1 MPTYELEKLKSA
13 VKWNAV
19 EVIPNDD
26 TQLDLELGK
35 LIELA
40 EKSGEPIRHYIGFE
54 ISGQIHIGTG
64 IMSALKIKKLQDA
77 GVKCTVWLADYHTWL
92 NEKLDGNIE
101 TIRQVAREYFM
112 PVMMECCRVVGCNV
126 EEIDFLFAEEEYDK
140 KLGNQSFWTI
150 DMKVGKS
157 LTLSRVLKSIS
168 VTGKSAG
175 EDVNFGTLRYAPMQV
190 ADCFFL
196 QAHIVHAGM
205 DQRKCHVLM
214 REVTN
219 KLDYETNLKL
229 GGKPVKPI
237 AVHHGL
243 LLGLERSAILVAKS
257 ENQQDEVTEIDISSG
272 VNKSAIYAIKL
283 ERLVE
288 QGETKE
294 QVINEVGKMSKSK
307 PNSCIFVEDLP
318 EDIEN
323 KIKKGYCPLPD
334 VDTKFNPVLNWI
346 EMMIF
351 PAGKSV
357 NVVRKVEYGGNKTY
371 HDFASL
377 QADYLSGALHP
388 GDLKPA
394 VAQCL
399 IDWFDP
405 IREYINKNPEGLEFL
420 KSLTKL
426 K

>member
-1 MPTYELEKLKSA
+1 MLTYELQELKSA
-13 VKWNAV
+13 ITWNAV
-19 EVIPNDD
+19 EVLPNDD
-26 TQLDLELGK
+26 AQLELELTK

-40 EKSGEPIRHYIGFE
+40 EKSGQPIRHYIGFE

-92 NEKLDGNIE
+92 NEKLDGNIA
-101 TIRQVAREYFM
+101 TIRRVAHEYFM
-112 PVMMECCRVVGCNV
+112 PVMVECCKVVGCNV
-126 EEIDFLFAEEEYDK
+126 EEIDFLFAEDEYDK
-140 KLGNQSFWTI
+140 KLGNQSFWTV

-168 VTGKSAG
+168 VTGKSAR
-175 EDVNFGTLRYAPMQV
+175 EDVNFGILRYAPMQV

-196 QAHIVHAGM
+196 QTHIVHAGM

-214 REVTN
+214 REVTS

-243 LLGLERSAILVAKS
+243 LHGLGNPKLKI
-257 ENQQDEVTEIDISSG
+257 DEKG
-272 VNKSAIYAIKL
+272 
-283 ERLVE
+283 
-288 QGETKE
+288 
-294 QVINEVGKMSKSK
+294 NEKIIVGKMSKSK
-307 PNSCIFVEDLP
+307 PDTCVFVEDLP
-318 EDIEN
+318 EDIEK
-323 KIKKGYCPLPD
+323 KIKKGFCPLPD
-334 VDTKFNPVLNWI
+334 VDTKLNPILNWC

-351 PAGKSV
+351 PGGKTI
-357 NVVRKVEYGGNKTY
+357 NVVRKEEYGGNKTY
-371 HDFASL
+371 IEYENL

-399 IDWFDP
+399 VEWLAP
-405 IREYINKNPEGLEFL
+405 IREYIAQHPEGLRYL
-420 KSLTKL
+420 KEIK

>member
-1 MPTYELEKLKSA
+1 MYNLETLKA
-13 VKWNAV
+13 AITWNAV
-19 EVIPNDD
+19 EVLPNDPE
-26 TQLDLELGK
+26 QLDAELTR

-40 EKSGEPIRHYIGFE
+40 EKSGQQIRHYIGFE

-101 TIRQVAREYFM
+101 TIRRVAREYFM
-112 PVMMECCRVVGCNV
+112 PVMVECCRVAGCNV
-126 EEIDFLFAEEEYDK
+126 EEIDFLFAEDEYN
-140 KLGNQSFWTI
+140 KLQGNQSFWTV

-196 QAHIVHAGM
+196 QTHIVHAGM

-214 REVTN
+214 REVTS

-237 AVHHGL
+237 AVHHELLHGL
-243 LLGLERSAILVAKS
+243 GKAEFADIEDSTKNYLNMGKKF
-257 ENQQDEVTEIDISSG
+257 EVS
-272 VNKSAIYAIKL
+272 
-283 ERLVE
+283 
-288 QGETKE
+288 
-294 QVINEVGKMSKSK
+294 KMSKSK
-307 PNSCIFVEDLP
+307 PDTCVFVDDLE
-318 EDIEN
+318 EDILL
-323 KIKKGYCPLPD
+323 KVGKKGWCLDPNDPNTTKVYFGEKPNESERNFFKTED
-334 VDTKFNPVLNWI
+334 VVKANPYLNWC

-351 PAGKSV
+351 PAGKVV
-357 NVVRKVEYGGNKTY
+357 NIVRKDEYGGDKTY
-371 HDFASL
+371 SDFASL
-377 QADYLSGALHP
+377 QADYVSGALHP

-394 VAQCL
+394 VARCL
-399 IDWFDP
+399 IDWFAP
-405 IREYINKNPEGLEFL
+405 IREYVAQHPEGLEFL
-420 KSLTKL
+420 KNIK